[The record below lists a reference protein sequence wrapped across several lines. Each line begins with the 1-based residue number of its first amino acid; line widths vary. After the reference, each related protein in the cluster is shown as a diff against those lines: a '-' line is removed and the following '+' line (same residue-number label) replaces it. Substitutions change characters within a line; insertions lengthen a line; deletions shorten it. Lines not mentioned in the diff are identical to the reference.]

1 MTQVLLSL
9 GSNLA
14 WDEAVRMLE
23 GVCVPLS
30 RLCPGMRFSSV
41 YATRA
46 EGHSTGT
53 YANCMAVG
61 DCPDDLATLEGACK
75 RLEAELGRTDEAR
88 RRGLVPIDI
97 DVVRYG
103 SEIVRP
109 ANYTYTYMRRGLEE
123 LGLAT

>member
-23 GVCVPLS
+23 GVRAPLTL
-30 RLCPGMRFSSV
+30 LCPGMRFSSI
-41 YATRA
+41 YATAA

-53 YANCMAVG
+53 YANCMAVAET
-61 DCPDDLATLEGACK
+61 PTDLATLEQACK
-75 RLEAELGRTDEAR
+75 RLEAELGRTDETR

-103 SEIVRP
+103 DTVVRP
-109 ANYTYTYMRRGLEE
+109 TNFAHTYMRRGLEE